1 MSKLK
6 EYIIYF
12 SFLFLLSCRNEKHEL
27 KIIENSSDIIIPD
40 NSKIIIYNDTDYEFE
55 LVYKIKIDKNE
66 VDNFTNINHFK
77 PLDSTEKINFKIT
90 TDKYLIQ
97 EIENIFV
104 PKEKIYS
111 KNLRI
116 IKNRK
121 GTLILDYNSSILW
134 GVVEY

>member
-12 SFLFLLSCRNEKHEL
+12 SFLFILSCRNEKHEL
-27 KIIENSSDIIIPD
+27 KIIESSSDIIIPD

-66 VDNFTNINHFK
+66 VDNFININHFK

-90 TDKYLIQ
+90 DKHLIQ

-111 KNLRI
+111 KNLKI

-121 GTLILDYNSSILW
+121 GTLILDYNSSTLW